1 MLRLRISVMV
11 SGGGSNLQ
19 AVIDAIDSGQIKN
32 AEIVQV
38 ISSNPTAFALKRAEK
53 HNIKGLVIGKNEF
66 PNEEERN
73 VAILKALKTE
83 KTDLIVL
90 AGYMKILAPELVKE
104 FKGRIINIHP
114 SLIPKFCGEGFYG
127 IKVHEAVIESGE
139 KESGATVHFVDEE
152 IDTGEII
159 IQEKLRVCPGDNP
172 ESLAARILEIEHRI
186 LIKAILIW
194 QRKGEK

>member
-1 MLRLRISVMV
+1 MLRISVMV

-19 AVIDAIDSGQIKN
+19 ALIDAIDCGQLKD

-38 ISSNPTAFALKRAEK
+38 ISSSPLAFALERAEK
-53 HNIKGLVIGKNEF
+53 HRIRGLVIGKKEF
-66 PNEEERN
+66 PDEEERN
-73 VAILKALKTE
+73 LAILKALKKE
-83 KTDLIVL
+83 ETDLVVL
-90 AGYMKILAPELVKE
+90 AGYMNILAPELVKE

-127 IKVHEAVIESGE
+127 IKVHEAVINAGE
-139 KESGATVHFVDEE
+139 KESGATVHYVDEG

-159 IQEKLRVCPGDNP
+159 IQEKVPVNPGDNP
-172 ESLAARILEIEHRI
+172 EILAARVLEIEHKI
-186 LIKAILIW
+186 LPKAILIW